1 MFLDTNTQKI
11 SYSKISHG
19 AYNGVIET
27 DDALY
32 LVPRVNNEN
41 IRSDFIQIKNSIETF
56 SPIIGLG
63 GYWGGTYDGRYV
75 YFSPYEIP
83 NSVIRNGEFLRYDTS
98 MPFSNSDSWESIS
111 FSITDFKDLLKSMVG

>member
-1 MFLDTNTQKI
+1 MPR
-11 SYSKISHG
+11 
-19 AYNGVIET
+19 VT
-27 DDALY
+27 DD
-32 LVPRVNNEN
+32 N

-83 NSVIRNGEFLRYDTS
+83 NSDVRNGEFLRYDTS

-111 FSITDFKDLLKSMVG
+111 FSITDFKDLLKAMVG